1 MEEFNSF
8 MRASQIKMSQT
19 PKKNKESR
27 PSDADAMMADI
38 QAGCQFFNDE
48 QSNNARESIEVHK

>member
-19 PKKNKESR
+19 PKKSR
-27 PSDADAMMADI
+27 DGRASDADAMMADI
-38 QAGCQFFNDE
+38 QAGIQFFNDE
-48 QSNNARESIEVHK
+48 KSNA

>member
-19 PKKNKESR
+19 PKKNRESR

-38 QAGCQFFNDE
+38 
-48 QSNNARESIEVHK
+48 

>member
-19 PKKNKESR
+19 PKKERESKVN
-27 PSDADAMMADI
+27 DADAMMADI
-38 QAGCQFFNDE
+38 QAG
-48 QSNNARESIEVHK
+48 I